1 MAAGLTVAFVDE
13 HCNALSPIA
22 AALAD
27 DLGGGEVEAEC
38 MGLDPEGRILPGA
51 ITALREAGIDTSE
64 LVSSPTSRAR
74 LEAADA
80 VVAIGP
86 VAREAV
92 LSELEA
98 RAWDVE
104 SPEIGGQLAAF
115 RETRDE
121 LGMRVRE
128 LLRELGVELEEP
140 GLGWE

>member
-1 MAAGLTVAFVDE
+1 MPTAGLTVAFVDE
-13 HCNALSPIA
+13 RCDALSPMA
-22 AALAD
+22 AALAG
-27 DLGGGEVEAEC
+27 DLGGEEVEALS
-38 MGLDPEGRILPGA
+38 MGLDPGGRILPGT

-64 LVSSPTSRAR
+64 LVPSPTSRAR
-74 LEAADA
+74 LETADA

-104 SPEIGGQLAAF
+104 SPEGGQLAAF

-121 LGMRVRE
+121 LGVRVRE